1 MDSLFLINPTIM
13 DEHMVSAVQ
22 RLFSGM
28 QNQPKMNQK
37 TYLHEQENQLARQAP
52 LFRFMNPDQDSD
64 KLGARIKFLEK
75 SSGAMQG
82 NLDYSDFSI
91 SAAINRITYITP
103 GITHKQLEICRNIKA
118 LLDQGMT
125 YGAYSLWRNL
135 YEMDVVYWALTFPV
149 IRNKNL
155 DLTNELASRYR
166 DYGKIDRAITE
177 QIGINLKDYQ
187 FNHLSPEKKKIY
199 LEADEVLDT
208 YNNDFAP
215 EDEKLLKPYD
225 WSLPLFNKSEKR
237 KMVPHLTPNFYNLV
251 EKSRISTEFFYRLY
265 DDYVKSSGYIHSSY
279 LSTKFTD
286 SDSAI
291 RYIRNNTVNVLTDFI
306 NRLLIMPEAI
316 LKGYYKICHVDDSKD
331 ETAVK
336 SEFWFREYARLVK
349 KHFEVIDRG

>member
-28 QNQPKMNQK
+28 QDQPRMNQK
-37 TYLHEQENQLARQAP
+37 AYLHQQENQLARQTP
-52 LFRFMNPDQDSD
+52 LFQFMNPDQESD
-64 KLGARIKFLEK
+64 KLGARIKFLEQ
-75 SSGAMQG
+75 SSETMRE
-82 NLDYSDFSI
+82 NIDYSDFSI
-91 SAAINRITYITP
+91 TAEINRITYITP
-103 GITHKQLEICRNIKA
+103 GIVHKQIEICRNIKV

-149 IRNKNL
+149 IKNKNF

-166 DYGKIDRAITE
+166 DYAKIDRAITE
-177 QIGINLKDYQ
+177 QIGINLKGYQ
-187 FNHLSPEKKKIY
+187 FNHLSPDKKKIY

-215 EDEKLLKPYD
+215 EDEKLIKPYD
-225 WSLPLFNKSEKR
+225 WSLPLFNKSDKR
-237 KMVPHLTPNFYNLV
+237 KMVPRFTPNFYNLV

-265 DDYVKSSGYIHSSY
+265 DDYVKSSGYIHSSF

-291 RYIRNNTVNVLTDFI
+291 RYIRNNTINVLTDFI
-306 NRLLIMPEAI
+306 NRILIMPYAI
-316 LKGYYKICHVDDSKD
+316 LEGYYKICHVDTSKD
-331 ETAVK
+331 ETVVK
-336 SEFWFREYARLVK
+336 SEFWFREYARLVR
-349 KHFEVIDRG
+349 KHMEVTDHG